1 MTTTIES
8 ISNDLA
14 QLVKAV
20 APHVVR
26 VEARRRIAATGL
38 VLGNGIIATANHVV
52 HAERDIRIGLE
63 GGETVAAQLL
73 GRDPN
78 TDLAFLKTDAN
89 LAKFPIA
96 EQSAEVGHLVLALA
110 RPGESVRAT
119 LGIVSGVGR
128 QWQTGMGGLI
138 DSYLQTDIVMYPG
151 FSGGPLI
158 NASGQLL
165 GLNSS
170 GLVRDV
176 SVAIP
181 VSTVLRSADSIAQY
195 GHVKRAFLGIST
207 QTIRLPRSFR
217 EQLGRETALLI
228 VGIESNSPA
237 DQAGLVLGDTVVAI
251 KNRPV
256 RSHDELYAQLMT
268 EEIGRKIA
276 LSIIRGGQ
284 LQSLEVTLTERQ

>member
-8 ISNDLA
+8 IFNELV

-20 APHVVR
+20 APHIVR
-26 VEARRRIAATGL
+26 IEARRRIPATGV

-52 HAERDIRIGLE
+52 HAEKDIRIGLE
-63 GGETVAAQLL
+63 GGETAVAQLL

-78 TDLAFLKTDAN
+78 TDLAFLKTGAN

-96 EQSAEVGHLVLALA
+96 EQSAEVGQLIVALA

-119 LGIVSGVGR
+119 LGIVSAVSG
-128 QWQTGMGGLI
+128 QWQTGMGGTI

-158 NASGQLL
+158 NASGHLL

-170 GLVRDV
+170 GLARDV

-181 VSTVLRSADSIAQY
+181 AATIQRSADAIAQH
-195 GHVKRAFLGIST
+195 GHIKRAFLGIST
-207 QTIRLPRSFR
+207 QTVRLHRPFR
-217 EQLGRETALLI
+217 EQLGRESGLLVI
-228 VGIESNSPA
+228 GVESHSPA
-237 DQAGLVLGDTVVAI
+237 DQAGLVLGDTIVAV
-251 KNRPV
+251 KNQPV
-256 RSHDELYAQLMT
+256 RYHDDLQIHLQGD
-268 EEIGRKIA
+268 EIGRKIA
-276 LSIIRGGQ
+276 VSILRGGQ
-284 LQSLEVTLTERQ
+284 LQSLEVTLGERK